1 MTGQEGGGNEAT
13 QELFSLMYHDLRRL
27 AHARLQ
33 RNEPITLLDTTSLV
47 HETFL
52 RVLQSG
58 RIEVSERPR
67 FLAYAAQVMRSV
79 IVDFV
84 RQRHAERRGG
94 DALRVPLDSAAE
106 SVPSAE
112 DEVLRVSEA
121 LDELAKVD
129 ELKRWSRCATSE
141 ASRKKTSRSPW
152 ASTNAP
158 SAGAGKKRGS
168 CVLSPYSSGRG
179 TPPAR
184 SKRSQE
190 IQNRLFVGGRESVEL
205 LDHGVGLGGR
215 IAVAAI
221 VEARKTAVRAR

>member
-1 MTGQEGGGNEAT
+1 MEEDGNEAA
-13 QELFSLMYHDLRRL
+13 QELFSLLYNDLRRL

-52 RVLQSG
+52 RVLKSG

-94 DALRVPLDSAAE
+94 SGPRVPLDAAAE
-106 SVPSAE
+106 VVPSAE

-129 ELKRWSRCATSE
+129 
-141 ASRKKTSRSPW
+141 
-152 ASTNAP
+152 
-158 SAGAGKKRGS
+158 
-168 CVLSPYSSGRG
+168 GRLV
-179 TPPAR
+179 
-184 SKRSQE
+184 K
-190 IQNRLFVGGRESVEL
+190 
-205 LDHGVGLGGR
+205 
-215 IAVAAI
+215 I
-221 VEARKTAVRAR
+221 VEMRYFGGFTEEDIALALGVNERTVRRDWQKARLLLSLALQ

>member
-1 MTGQEGGGNEAT
+1 MDSGGSGAT
-13 QELFSLMYHDLRRL
+13 PDLFALLYQDLRRL

-52 RVLQSG
+52 RVLKSG
-58 RIEVSERPR
+58 RVEVSERPR

-94 DALRVPLDSAAE
+94 NDPHVSLDSAAE
-106 SVPSAE
+106 TVASAE

-129 ELKRWSRCATSE
+129 E
-141 ASRKKTSRSPW
+141 
-152 ASTNAP
+152 
-158 SAGAGKKRGS
+158 
-168 CVLSPYSSGRG
+168 
-179 TPPAR
+179 
-184 SKRSQE
+184 
-190 IQNRLFVGGRESVEL
+190 RLVK
-205 LDHGVGLGGR
+205 
-215 IAVAAI
+215 I
-221 VEARKTAVRAR
+221 VEMRYFGGFTEEDIALALGVNERTVRRDWQKARLLLSLALQ